1 MQISESSCLSSLHL
15 PHFFYYFQKYNLMI
29 KCVKSQQ
36 DILSVAQSRL
46 SATSSAA
53 VCRKLSSV
61 GRRVLSIESV
71 SAFQGH
77 FVFSIYTCRCL
88 ASAVFSAGINCSLCQ
103 STDGLE
109 GSWEARWQHPKPRC
123 LLKRLSSDDNSKDLC
138 VDNSVKANGLS
149 RQQVFIKIILH

>member
-1 MQISESSCLSSLHL
+1 MTFSKLTMVQISESSYLSPPHL
-15 PHFFYYFQKYNLMI
+15 PRLYILLKKYNLMI

-46 SATSSAA
+46 SAASSAA

-77 FVFSIYTCRCL
+77 FCLFNLHMSLFGVGCVF
-88 ASAVFSAGINCSLCQ
+88 
-103 STDGLE
+103 
-109 GSWEARWQHPKPRC
+109 RW
-123 LLKRLSSDDNSKDLC
+123 N
-138 VDNSVKANGLS
+138 
-149 RQQVFIKIILH
+149 